1 MKDVKKTAIACV
13 ATLGLLS
20 LGGCSSMFGDN
31 NRVVHIDSH
40 PKGAKVTI
48 NNMTVDTKTPTDVVV
63 KDMFSPTVITVQKPG
78 CAKKTVTIQPE
89 FQKVGLLNI
98 LILPG
103 FIVDAITG
111 DMMKVPENQR
121 HITVQTC

>member
-1 MKDVKKTAIACV
+1 MKLMHKTTIAC
-13 ATLGLLS
+13 LLS
-20 LGGCSSMFGDN
+20 LGVLSLSGCSSMFGDN
-31 NRVVHIDSH
+31 NRVVHINSQ
-40 PKGAKVTI
+40 PKGAKVTV
-48 NNMTVDTKTPTDVVV
+48 NNMAVESKTPTEVVV

-78 CAKKTVTIQPE
+78 CAKQTVTINPE

-121 HITVQTC
+121 HIDLKTC